1 MRAGFVDADEV
12 NAEFNAAIRAD
23 VGSCQKTLVVALDV
37 GLSPLVHRLALSFA
51 TKPSVSRL
59 YLVILFLK

>member
-12 NAEFNAAIRAD
+12 NAEFNAETRED

-37 GLSPLVHRLALSFA
+37 GLSPLVDRLE
-51 TKPSVSRL
+51 V
-59 YLVILFLK
+59 VILVRFLEAVLPGIVVG